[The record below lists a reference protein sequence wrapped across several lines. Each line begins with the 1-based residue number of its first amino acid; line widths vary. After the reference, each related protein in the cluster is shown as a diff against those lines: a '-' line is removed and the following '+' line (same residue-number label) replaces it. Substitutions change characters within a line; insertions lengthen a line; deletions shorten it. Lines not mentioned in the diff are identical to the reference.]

1 MRCYYLF
8 IILLITTLAGCTS
21 VPDSMKPMSWV
32 FDQVPPD
39 APENFKQGY
48 KDGCESGFSSMT
60 NTAYRGFYHFR
71 QDPILRKDPVY
82 YKTWKAYVDGKEV
95 APIRVNY
102 ILRGLEIPAGKHK
115 IEFECIDEL
124 YLKSA
129 KASTWGSILAGLVLV
144 SLLIGLYLE
153 NKKNKNA

>member
-1 MRCYYLF
+1 MTDYSPKK
-8 IILLITTLAGCTS
+8 ITYASESETNKLA
-21 VPDSMKPMSWV
+21 V
-32 FDQVPPD
+32 FS
-39 APENFKQGY
+39 E
-48 KDGCESGFSSMT
+48 
-60 NTAYRGFYHFR
+60 
-71 QDPILRKDPVY
+71 VY